1 VHLEIPSQT
10 IAQDDGANLPNL
22 IDLGVLAVAL
32 KVDSLLNADTTKD
45 EVAATHRTKRPHRLQ
60 AWALEVEKRR
70 GRNRAAVAVANK
82 LARIIW
88 AVSTRGVP
96 FQPAFEE

>member
-1 VHLEIPSQT
+1 MLL
-10 IAQDDGANLPNL
+10 GA
-22 IDLGVLAVAL
+22 
-32 KVDSLLNADTTKD
+32 
-45 EVAATHRTKRPHRLQ
+45 HRTKRLYRFQ
-60 AWALEVEKRR
+60 AWALDVEKRR

-96 FQPAFEE
+96 FQPAFDIRNTPATQNASA